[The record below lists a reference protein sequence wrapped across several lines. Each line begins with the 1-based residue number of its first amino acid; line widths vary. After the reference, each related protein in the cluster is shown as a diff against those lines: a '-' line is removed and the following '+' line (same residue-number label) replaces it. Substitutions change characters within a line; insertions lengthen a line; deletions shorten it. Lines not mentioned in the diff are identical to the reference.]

1 MSAALADQETTRIS
15 NAERVAPL
23 RPEHLA
29 YVIYTSG
36 STGRPKGVGNTHEN
50 VWRLLNQTEEWFNFG
65 SDDVWTLFHSYAF
78 DFSVWE
84 LWGAFA
90 YGGRLVIVPDDA
102 RHSPEA
108 LLDLLVKEQVTVL
121 NQTPTVFYNLCEVL
135 EARGDDVDL
144 SHLKTI
150 VFGGEALDPGKL
162 LRWYRLGH
170 ECRLVNMYGI
180 TEISVHATYFEYNE
194 HAADVF

>member
-1 MSAALADQETTRIS
+1 MSAALADQETARIS
-15 NAERVAPL
+15 NVERVAPL

-50 VWRLLNQTEEWFNFG
+50 VWRLLQSNGRRFNFG

-102 RHSPEA
+102 RQSPEA
-108 LLDLLVKEQVTVL
+108 LLDLLVKNKYGSKCKPQRCSS
-121 NQTPTVFYNLCEVL
+121 NLCEVL
-135 EARGDDVDL
+135 EARGDV
-144 SHLKTI
+144 
-150 VFGGEALDPGKL
+150 
-162 LRWYRLGH
+162 
-170 ECRLVNMYGI
+170 
-180 TEISVHATYFEYNE
+180 
-194 HAADVF
+194 